1 MVKKKADLYLTHFP
15 SHDLLLHF
23 LPCFVDFSFIHEHMH
38 ASVHTSTRRYII
50 RLSIIHPSII
60 HPSAI
65 HYPPIYHPSTHPP
78 SILASIHPSVIHHP
92 SIHHP
97 STHPSIHPS
106 FLSPNRFE
114 LVEGIT
120 GLSLVTWLVSSL
132 STAVVLVQS
141 ALCRKPSLRVM
152 PTQVWA
158 SHLSF
163 LLLSL
168 AKPFRSVSF
177 SFLTYETEQ

>member
-1 MVKKKADLYLTHFP
+1 MHPSTLPPADTSSIYPLSIHP
-15 SHDLLLHF
+15 SSIH
-23 LPCFVDFSFIHEHMH
+23 LP
-38 ASVHTSTRRYII
+38 
-50 RLSIIHPSII
+50 SIIHPSII
-60 HPSAI
+60 HLPI
-65 HYPPIYHPSTHPP
+65 HHPSLHPSIHLSSIIHPSIIHLPIHP
-78 SILASIHPSVIHHP
+78 SILASIHPSVV
-92 SIHHP
+92 
-97 STHPSIHPS
+97 HPSIHPS

>member
-1 MVKKKADLYLTHFP
+1 
-15 SHDLLLHF
+15 
-23 LPCFVDFSFIHEHMH
+23 MH
-38 ASVHTSTRRYII
+38 ASVHPSTRRYII
-50 RLSIIHPSII
+50 HLSIIHPSII

-65 HYPPIYHPSTHPP
+65 HHPPIYHPSTHPP

-97 STHPSIHPS
+97 STHPSIHPCIHPSVCRPSIHPS